1 MAYDVCV
8 VGGGPAGLAA
18 ALAAAERG
26 LLVVVLE
33 KDVRLGGALHYS
45 GGHVSGAGTRAQAA
59 KGIADSVAAHW
70 DDIQRISMGT
80 GREDLTRLSV
90 ELQPGTVDWLE
101 DLGVE
106 WDPLTPRLVF
116 GHEPYRTARTVHTSR
131 MAVPIAEALERALA
145 PHLESG
151 RIEVRLSTP
160 AAGLVV
166 DGGRVT
172 GVRTELGEVVEA
184 RDTVLATGGFGHNP
198 ELFRRYEKA
207 PLVTSAAPGSTG
219 DGLVM
224 ALEAGAAVQGEGKYL
239 PTFGGLPPEPGELRV
254 DWVHRPHLVAPERKP
269 WEIYV
274 DQAGRRWINEE
285 EPSIDRKERVLVTIP
300 EMTFWTVF
308 DARALRESRPMILGM
323 SAEEVDA
330 AAGVRRGITK
340 ADTIP
345 ELAKRAGIAVDG
357 LAATVARY
365 NHATSMGR
373 EDDFGRRHRPAPI
386 AEAPFYAI
394 ENHPVT
400 LITFSG
406 VDVDA
411 DLRVRRPDGSVIEGL
426 HAVGEVIGAAAF
438 NGNSFCSGMVL
449 TPALA
454 LGRLVGARLGG
465 APRHEIPHHQQ
476 PTHEEQP

>member
-1 MAYDVCV
+1 M
-8 VGGGPAGLAA
+8 
-18 ALAAAERG
+18 E
-26 LLVVVLE
+26 
-33 KDVRLGGALHYS
+33 
-45 GGHVSGAGTRAQAA
+45 
-59 KGIADSVAAHW
+59 AHW

-80 GREDLTRLSV
+80 AREDLTRLSV

-106 WDPLTPRLVF
+106 WDPITPRLVF

-145 PHLESG
+145 PHVESG

-172 GVRTELGEVVEA
+172 GVRTESGDVVEA

-224 ALEAGAAVQGEGKYL
+224 AVEAGAAVQGEGKYL
-239 PTFGGLPPEPGELRV
+239 PTFGGLPPEPGEFRV

-274 DQAGRRWINEE
+274 DQTGRRWINEE

-323 SAEEVDA
+323 SPEDVDA

-340 ADTIP
+340 ADTIA
-345 ELAKRAGIAVDG
+345 ELAERAGIAADG

-365 NHATSMGR
+365 NHATVDGARGR
-373 EDDFGRRHRPAPI
+373 PRPA
-386 AEAPFYAI
+386 APPRPDRRAALLRDR
-394 ENHPVT
+394 EPPGHPHH
-400 LITFSG
+400 LQ
-406 VDVDA
+406 
-411 DLRVRRPDGSVIEGL
+411 RRRRRRRP
-426 HAVGEVIGAAAF
+426 A
-438 NGNSFCSGMVL
+438 
-449 TPALA
+449 
-454 LGRLVGARLGG
+454 G
-465 APRHEIPHHQQ
+465 APPRRERDRGPARRRRGHRRGRVQRQLVLLRHGAHPGDRTRPAARRPARAARPSRDPPTTTT
-476 PTHEEQP
+476 PTHEEQH

>member
-1 MAYDVCV
+1 MPWDVCI

-18 ALAAAERG
+18 AIEAAEGG
-26 LLVVVLE
+26 LSVVVLE
-33 KDVRLGGALHYS
+33 KDSRLGGALHYS

-59 KGIADSVAAHW
+59 RGIGDSVDAHW
-70 DDIQRISMGT
+70 DDVQRISRGT
-80 GREDLTRLSV
+80 AREDLTRRSI

-106 WDPLTPRLVF
+106 WDPITPRLVF
-116 GHEPYRTARTVHTSR
+116 GHEPYRTARTVHTSQ
-131 MAVPIAEALERALA
+131 MAVPIAQALERAVA
-145 PHLESG
+145 PHVASG

-160 AAGLVV
+160 AAGLVLH
-166 DGGRVT
+166 GGRVT
-172 GVRTELGEVVEA
+172 GVRTASGDVVEA

-207 PLVTSAAPGSTG
+207 PLVTSSAPGSTG

-224 ALEAGAAVQGEGKYL
+224 AIEAGAAVQGEGRYL
-239 PTFGGLPPEPGELRV
+239 PTFGGLPPEPGEFRV

-274 DQAGRRWINEE
+274 DQRGQRWINEE

-323 SAEEVDA
+323 SPEEVDA

-340 ADTIP
+340 ADTIT
-345 ELAKRAGIAVDG
+345 ELAVRSGIAEDG

-365 NHATSMGR
+365 NHATVQGR
-373 EDDFGRRHRPAPI
+373 DDEFGRMHRPAPI

-411 DLRVRRPDGSVIEGL
+411 DLRVRRADGSVIEGL
-426 HAVGEVIGAAAF
+426 HAVGEVIDAAAF
-438 NGNSFCSGMVL
+438 NGN
-449 TPALA
+449 
-454 LGRLVGARLGG
+454 
-465 APRHEIPHHQQ
+465 
-476 PTHEEQP
+476 